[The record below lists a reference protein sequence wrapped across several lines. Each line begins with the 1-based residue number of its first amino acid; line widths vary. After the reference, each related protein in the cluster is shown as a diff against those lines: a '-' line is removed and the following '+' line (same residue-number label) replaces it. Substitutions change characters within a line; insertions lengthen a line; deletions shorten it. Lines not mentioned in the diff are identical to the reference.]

1 MIVMHKVCSDEL
13 TTDILS
19 RDFKEN
25 VVEFIVT
32 DQAFSFM
39 TCINQFVPNPP
50 FF

>member
-13 TTDILS
+13 TADILS
-19 RDFKEN
+19 RDFKEK
-25 VVEFIVT
+25 VGEFIVK

-39 TCINQFVPNPP
+39 TCINQFVPNAP